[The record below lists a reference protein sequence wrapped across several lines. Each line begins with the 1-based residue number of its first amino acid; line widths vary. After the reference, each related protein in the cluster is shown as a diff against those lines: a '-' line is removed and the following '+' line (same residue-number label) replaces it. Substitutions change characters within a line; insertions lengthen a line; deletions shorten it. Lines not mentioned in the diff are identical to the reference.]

1 MKVGIGL
8 ITYNRPETCL
18 RAAKAIRETSTNA
31 NYVCVIDGGD
41 WRSYDDWIFNN
52 YTVIVGQNMGGL
64 QNKNRALNYLQAC
77 DVIILIEDD
86 LIPIKSGW
94 VEYICNVL
102 KETNYE
108 HLTCVVPANKK
119 DIKLISLSGEIE
131 LWPKVS
137 GPLMVM
143 TKKCLEKVGIG
154 DPNYKGYGHGHTDY
168 TRRCKKAG
176 IYPDHGWVNLKRFDE
191 YFKYMGDIPATTSIE
206 DRKKDLV
213 HNSAYFKK
221 DSNKIYIG
229 FNELFI

>member
-18 RAAKAIRETSTNA
+18 RVAKAIRETSIDV

-41 WRSYDDWIFNN
+41 WRAYDDWIFNN

-108 HLTCVVPANKK
+108 HLTCVPKCSR
-119 DIKLISLSGEIE
+119 LIEQKGEIQ
-131 LWPKVS
+131 LWDKVT
-137 GPLMVM
+137 GQIMVM

-154 DPNYKGYGHGHTDY
+154 DTNYKGYGHGHTDY

-176 IYPDHGWVNLKRFDE
+176 IYPDNGYIHLKDFDR
-191 YFKYMGDIPATTSIE
+191 YFKYMPGIICATPNEKREE
-206 DRKKDLV
+206 DLKNNTILFNDKTNRV
-213 HNSAYFKK
+213 
-221 DSNKIYIG
+221 YIG